1 MKAATVGR
9 GEIVATVAGMVA
21 AVTAAAVM
29 IGADATAA
37 RAATTVTGIA
47 DRVVI
52 VETAATV
59 DLGASAKAA
68 RVGVAATTVPSP
80 SSHRRS

>member
-9 GEIVATVAGMVA
+9 GEIVATVATVAGMVA
-21 AVTAAAVM
+21 AV
-29 IGADATAA
+29 TAA